1 MAKTEKIVDLKS
13 KAEKITDE
21 QLKKVQDTVNNL
33 NRSQLEIGSMEI
45 KKHEMMHQIA
55 GLRDGLTV
63 LQGEFEKEYG
73 HTDFEVSEEFGRYTI
88 TPINNPKFASAYE
101 RDRQKQINRREKGIG
116 WQRSDN
122 MGNKTDKWS

>member
-1 MAKTEKIVDLKS
+1 MATTKTKGTNAKIKELKGI
-13 KAEKITDE
+13 KPEKITDE

-63 LQGEFEKEYG
+63 LQSEFEKTYG
-73 HTDFEVSEEFGRYTI
+73 TTDINIQDGTI
-88 TPINNPKFASAYE
+88 NHPKE
-101 RDRQKQINRREKGIG
+101 NV
-116 WQRSDN
+116 
-122 MGNKTDKWS
+122 KTD